1 MNSRVRGKRSSN
13 TKVTTS
19 AEKSFP
25 QTMVE
30 TVTVSNEATRETKQ
44 ESVDML
50 TKKTRGR
57 PKSSPKTEA
66 TKAAVETIE
75 GSKTNENDA
84 LTASR
89 KSTEKVNPIESNAD
103 LMSQV
108 KEDAK
113 LAGRGKGR
121 GRKKDES
128 VDEGKKEES
137 NAEEESTV
145 EVAEKKTRGRGRKS
159 AAIND
164 DKVEDVKVARG
175 RKAKSMHAFVEVKE
189 ANDFSLEIF
198 AC

>member
-19 AEKSFP
+19 AEKSIKE
-25 QTMVE
+25 TKVE
-30 TVTVSNEATRETKQ
+30 TITVSNEATRETEQ

-128 VDEGKKEES
+128 IDEGKKGGS
-137 NAEEESTV
+137 NIEEESTV
-145 EVAEKKTRGRGRKS
+145 E
-159 AAIND
+159 
-164 DKVEDVKVARG
+164 
-175 RKAKSMHAFVEVKE
+175 
-189 ANDFSLEIF
+189 
-198 AC
+198 

>member
-1 MNSRVRGKRSSN
+1 M
-13 TKVTTS
+13 
-19 AEKSFP
+19 
-25 QTMVE
+25 E
-30 TVTVSNEATRETKQ
+30 TVTVTNEATGETKQ

-50 TKKTRGR
+50 IKKTRGR

-108 KEDAK
+108 KEDEK

-128 VDEGKKEES
+128 INEGKKGAS
-137 NAEEESTV
+137 NVEEESTV

-175 RKAKSMHAFVEVKE
+175 RKAKSMHAFVEIKE
-189 ANDFSLEIF
+189 TEDFSLEESLP
-198 AC
+198 AMGKKTKT